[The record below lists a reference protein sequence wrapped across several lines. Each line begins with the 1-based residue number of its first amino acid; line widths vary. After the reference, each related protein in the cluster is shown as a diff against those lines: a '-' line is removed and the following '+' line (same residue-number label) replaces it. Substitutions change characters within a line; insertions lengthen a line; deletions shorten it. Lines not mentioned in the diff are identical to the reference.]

1 MFTPAGQATPKKTC
15 RDGWLAFH
23 RYTSNKHLGIA
34 YLGSQAATTES
45 WLALPPKV
53 CGLVVFHGFS
63 CSERDDS
70 KNLASEVSAWTEPLE
85 GMRVV
90 SRIGGRKQ
98 LEVQTVAED
107 QFNVRSLAAA
117 VVWGPKAD

>member
-1 MFTPAGQATPKKTC
+1 MFGK
-15 RDGWLAFH
+15 
-23 RYTSNKHLGIA
+23 
-34 YLGSQAATTES
+34 
-45 WLALPPKV
+45 
-53 CGLVVFHGFS
+53 GLLQEFGFGN
-63 CSERDDS
+63 S
-70 KNLASEVSAWTEPLE
+70 KPSPSVWTQPLE

-117 VVWGPKAD
+117 VVGMGNNSRLMMG